1 MKPNTN
7 SFSPGET
14 ALLRFKLSSGE
25 RIDALRA
32 FFLLVYGHKRATS
45 SGGTAPA
52 ARPLLL
58 PLQTQFENGV
68 HGDAD
73 AGVCHA
79 LFVVAQL
86 SNRPGPGQG
95 RGTKGGCKKKLPSRS
110 LDRQTRHSS
119 PSALFPR
126 LRSCLMSRFPAPSL
140 AIGPRVSDSIVRVF
154 FRNYLISHRVTHG
167 CHRTTIHFR
176 SLSLFDSMS
185 LGSPSLP
192 S

>member
-1 MKPNTN
+1 MHCVPSSFWFMATSEQPRAEAPRRPRDLSCSHYKHN
-7 SFSPGET
+7 SRTEFTVTLTPVSVT
-14 ALLRFKLSSGE
+14 RFLSSLNSQTDRARAKVEGRRE
-25 RIDALRA
+25 DA
-32 FFLLVYGHKRATS
+32 
-45 SGGTAPA
+45 
-52 ARPLLL
+52 
-58 PLQTQFENGV
+58 
-68 HGDAD
+68 
-73 AGVCHA
+73 
-79 LFVVAQL
+79 
-86 SNRPGPGQG
+86 
-95 RGTKGGCKKKLPSRS
+95 KKILPSRS